1 LAITL
6 APLPYYSGQAADF
19 RGLAFAFFRIVRYS
33 SFRSDPTGAAL

>member
-6 APLPYYSGQAADF
+6 APLSYYSGQAADF

-33 SFRSDPTGAAL
+33 AVRPNPSRAAL